1 MDSILNLLAGG
12 RELNADTFLDL
23 GTKASW
29 VIVGIAAFCLLLALI
44 ALIRSIVER
53 WPERPGVFA
62 SILLV
67 IFALGFGAGIY
78 FVQKLAF
85 DDFEGSINA
94 IFTQTHQSDS
104 SVGTSEAEWRALAHE
119 IGAQG
124 MTLLRNENATL
135 PLQSGT
141 KINLLGYR
149 AYDPVF
155 SGSGSGAVSADDS
168 IGFVSAL
175 TQAGFTVNPAIEQ
188 VYAETIA
195 NKPQSSGMGFMSA
208 TFTIDEPGLEV
219 YTGQASFENMAA
231 YSDTAIVVIGRS
243 GGEGSD
249 LTKFGAYADGA
260 DNIVTDSSEK
270 HYLELSDEERALIQA
285 ARSAFA
291 KVIVLYNGAN
301 AMELGYIEDYNIDAA
316 LWVGIPGPYGLSQLG
331 SILNGSVNP
340 SGHLPD
346 TFAYDVYSNPT
357 RENFGQ
363 QTATNAEGEYYLDYV
378 EGIYVGYKWYET
390 AFAEGATIT
399 NTHTG
404 DTYNYA
410 TDYDKIVQYP
420 FGYGLSYTTFDQA
433 IVGTSTNTI
442 DPMGQITVR
451 VSVTNTGSV
460 AGRDAVQLYLTSPY
474 TDYDKQNGVEKAAV
488 QLLDFGKTKV
498 LQPGETEE
506 LDLTVNFEEFAAYDS
521 SHANAD
527 GTKGAYML
535 DAGEYILTI
544 RKNAHEE
551 IARTSVTLAEQFFY
565 EGENK
570 RPSDEVVATNQLDW
584 AARGTYLSRNNAF
597 ANYAT
602 AMAVS
607 PTVET
612 SDFTNNPGYYDTAA
626 FDSPITKNY
635 VEGTDYANTSSTL
648 TISDMMMAEWDDPRW
663 EELISKL
670 TIDEMK
676 SMIQDTMYSTPA
688 VASIDKAQTT
698 DSDGPLGIS
707 SMFSTET
714 HVAYPCLPLLS
725 ATMNKE
731 LAYTFGTYMAD
742 DAHSSGITGWYAPAM
757 NTHRSPFSGRNFEY
771 YSEDGVLAAK
781 MAAAETYGARD
792 KGYIVYI
799 KHFFLNDQE
808 TRRSGQMHTYTNEQ
822 AAREIYLRPFEA
834 CVKDG
839 GATAVMNSMNYV
851 GDKWIGVCYSV
862 QEGILRGEWGFR
874 GRILTDMAE
883 GSYMT
888 TSSMAA
894 IRCGTDMWLGAS
906 MGGGITLSQDPATNA
921 DIYYLQKVAK
931 NILYAEVNAEI
942 SEANILEWQPIVRF
956 VQYALAGLAGA
967 CVIRL
972 IGRAIRRARYHKQE
986 DEQIYNYAGGHFAN
1000 NGVNSIPYGNSRY

>member
-1 MDSILNLLAGG
+1 MDAILNFLAGG

-23 GTKASW
+23 GTIASW
-29 VIVGIAAFCLLLALI
+29 VIVGIAGLCLLLAII
-44 ALIRSIVER
+44 ALIRSIVTK

-67 IFALGFGAGIY
+67 IFALAFGAGIY
-78 FVQKLAF
+78 AVQKLAF
-85 DDFEGSINA
+85 GDYEASINA
-94 IFTQTHQSDS
+94 IFTKTHQSDS
-104 SVGTSEAEWRALAHE
+104 TVGTTEAEWRDLAHE

-135 PLQSGT
+135 PLQAGT

-168 IGFVSAL
+168 IDFATSL
-175 TQAGFTVNPAIEQ
+175 TQAGFQVNPATASA
-188 VYAETIA
+188 YAETIA

-219 YTGQASFENMAA
+219 YTGDASFDSMKA

-285 ARSAFA
+285 ARNTFGT
-291 KVIVLYNGAN
+291 VIVLYNGAN
-301 AMELGYIEDYNIDAA
+301 AMELGYIEEYNVDAA

-340 SGHLPD
+340 SGHLAD

-363 QTATNAEGEYYLDYV
+363 QTATNASGEYYLDYV

-390 AFAEGATIT
+390 AYAEGAVIT

-404 DTYNYA
+404 DTYDYANNY
-410 TDYDKIVQYP
+410 DGIVQYP
-420 FGYGLSYTTFDQA
+420 FGYGLSYTTFDQK
-433 IVGTSTNTI
+433 ISGTSTNAI
-442 DPMGQITVR
+442 DPMGSISLR
-451 VSVTNTGSV
+451 VAVTNTGNV

-488 QLLDFGKTKV
+488 QLLDFGKTKI
-498 LQPGETEE
+498 LEPGETEE
-506 LDLTVNFEEFAAYDS
+506 LELTIPFEEFAAYDS

-551 IARTSVTLAEQFFY
+551 IARTSVSMGEQFFY

-570 RPSDEVVATNQLDW
+570 RPSDEVAASNELDW
-584 AARGTYLSRNNAF
+584 AARGTYLSRQNAF

-607 PTVET
+607 PTVE
-612 SDFTNNPGYYDTAA
+612 SSSFTNNPSYYDESV
-626 FDSPITKNY
+626 FDAPITKNY
-635 VEGTDYANTSSTL
+635 TEGTDYANAASTL
-648 TISDMMMAEWDDPRW
+648 TIADMSMAEWDDPRW

-688 VASIDKAQTT
+688 VASIEKAQTS

-731 LAYTFGTYMAD
+731 LAYTFGTFMAD

-781 MAAAETYGARD
+781 MAAWETYGARD

-808 TRRSGQMHTYTNEQ
+808 TRRSGQLHTYTNEQ

-851 GDKWIGVCYSV
+851 GDKWIGVCYTV

-874 GRILTDMAE
+874 GRILTDMSE
-883 GSYMT
+883 GRYMT
-888 TSSMAA
+888 DSSMLA

-906 MGGGITLSQDPATNA
+906 MGGGLTLSHDTPTNA

-931 NILYAEVNAEI
+931 NILYAEVNAEV
-942 SEANILEWQPIVRF
+942 SEATILDWSTLVRF
-956 VQYALAGLAGA
+956 IQYALAGLAGA

-972 IGRAIRRARYHKQE
+972 IGRLIRRVRYNKREEE
-986 DEQIYNYAGGHFAN
+986 DFYSGSHFGG
-1000 NGVNSIPYGNSRY
+1000 GVATIQYGQSRY